1 MPWAEIVNKVRPRST
16 TGCGRYRP
24 TTSTDIRCQ
33 TRTLAAPGANGTAT
47 YVVLD
52 GSDHGFRKTSSLEDS
67 FRRWNS
73 PGGEFNPQNTTTLRE
88 WIEKVP

>member
-1 MPWAEIVNKVRPRST
+1 MPWAEIVNKVRP
-16 TGCGRYRP
+16 GK
-24 TTSTDIRCQ
+24 
-33 TRTLAAPGANGTAT
+33 AT
-47 YVVLD
+47 YVALD
-52 GSDHGFRKTSSLEDS
+52 SSNHGFRKTTSLEDS